1 MSKPSSTV
9 HLAAGATSGLFS
21 CVLLQPLD
29 LLKTRMQQQQKISR
43 TSGTVHSSSL
53 FGTVKQII
61 LKDGPT
67 GLWRGTVPTIF
78 RNVPGNGLYF
88 MMLSHWR
95 EFYNK
100 ALPKLT
106 GNSEGSLKSTV
117 NLLSGASARA
127 LTGFI
132 AMPITLIKVRYE
144 SDIYQYKSIREA
156 IVSTNKTHGFRGFFA
171 GYGATAMR
179 DAPLAGI
186 YVASYEQFKSSLIAL
201 NSKNRTEI
209 PIQLINGVAGILAGV
224 TATAITHP
232 FDVLKTRM
240 QLQPSEYSN
249 SFQAS
254 IKILREERFS
264 GLFKGLLVRLM
275 RKPLGSAITWV
286 VYEEFLR
293 LTALTNSHITH

>member
-1 MSKPSSTV
+1 MNTSKHSSSM

-29 LLKTRMQQQQKISR
+29 LLKTRMQQQQQHQSLLQPG
-43 TSGTVHSSSL
+43 TSHNSTL
-53 FGTVKQII
+53 FGTVKQIL
-61 LKDGPT
+61 LKDGVP

-95 EFYNK
+95 EFYHK

-106 GNSEGSLKSTV
+106 GKSENASKGAA

-127 LTGFI
+127 FTGFL

-144 SDIYQYKSIREA
+144 SDIYQYKNIREA
-156 IVSTNKTHGFRGFFA
+156 IVSTFKNHGLRGFFV

-186 YVASYEQFKSSLIAL
+186 YVAAYEQFKVSLLAL
-201 NSKNRTEI
+201 NSSKNCNA
-209 PIQLINGVAGILAGV
+209 PVQLVNGVSGIFAGI
-224 TATAITHP
+224 TATTLTHP

-240 QLQPSEYSN
+240 QLQPSEYRN
-249 SFQAS
+249 SFQS
-254 IKILREERFS
+254 TVKILQVTTEHLNINHIKVLLNIRFI
-264 GLFKGLLVRLM
+264 LFPYSL
-275 RKPLGSAITWV
+275 
-286 VYEEFLR
+286 
-293 LTALTNSHITH
+293 

>member
-1 MSKPSSTV
+1 MSKPSSTM
-9 HLAAGATSGLFS
+9 HLAAGATSGLVS

-29 LLKTRMQQQQKISR
+29 L
-43 TSGTVHSSSL
+43 VNPFHSYPYPSL

-61 LKDGPT
+61 FKDGPT
-67 GLWRGTVPTIF
+67 GLWRGTIPTIF

-95 EFYNK
+95 EFYQK
-100 ALPKLT
+100 ALPSLT
-106 GNSEGSLKSTV
+106 GKSENSLKSTA

-156 IVSTNKTHGFRGFFA
+156 IVSTSKTHGLRGFFV

-186 YVASYEQFKSSLIAL
+186 YVAAYEQFKVSLIGTFFSMSSM
-201 NSKNRTEI
+201 NH
-209 PIQLINGVAGILAGV
+209 LILKRGQISQYRSFNGVAGIFAGV
-224 TATAITHP
+224 TATTLTHP

-240 QLQPSEYSN
+240 QLQPTEYHN
-249 SFQAS
+249 SLQAS
-254 IKILREERFS
+254 IKILREEKFN

-275 RKPLGSAITWV
+275 RKPLSSAITWV

-293 LTALTNSHITH
+293 LTTLKNSHFTH